1 MRIVWRDQARD
12 DLLAAFRFL
21 LERDPQ
27 AALRVRD
34 TIRQK
39 VKLLG
44 DQPGLGRPGRVANT
58 RELVISTTPY
68 IVAYT
73 VDAQRK
79 IVIILRVL
87 HGAQQWPEEL

>member
-1 MRIVWRDQARD
+1 MKIVWRDQARD
-12 DLLAAFRFL
+12 DLIAAFRFL
-21 LERDPQ
+21 LARDWQ
-27 AALRVRD
+27 AALHVRD

-39 VKLLG
+39 VKLLA
-44 DQPGLGRPGRVANT
+44 DQPGLGRQGRVDNT

-79 IVIILRVL
+79 TVIILRVL
-87 HGAQQWPEEL
+87 HTAQQWPEEL